1 MLSSTARQVT
11 ELPPDLA
18 QANEKIR
25 ATAKSYGLDF
35 FDVIFEMLEYD
46 QINQRVNPPDN
57 PPEGMIFHSAGPLPG
72 GGWRIVD
79 VWESRAAFDRFFGER
94 VQPTVAELVGQEAMA
109 QGQPP
114 EVTSWP
120 VHNHNSGG
128 G

>member
-1 MLSSTARQVT
+1 M
-11 ELPPDLA
+11 PDA
-18 QANEKIR
+18 VMIDFRGPGMDE
-25 ATAKSYGLDF
+25 GL
-35 FDVIFEMLEYD
+35 YD
-46 QINQRVNPPDN
+46 QVNQRVNPPDN
-57 PPEGMIFHSAGPLPG
+57 PPEGLIFHSAGPLPG

-79 VWESRAAFDRFFGER
+79 VWESRDVFDRFFGER
-94 VQPTVAELVGQEAMA
+94 VQPTVVELVGQEAMA